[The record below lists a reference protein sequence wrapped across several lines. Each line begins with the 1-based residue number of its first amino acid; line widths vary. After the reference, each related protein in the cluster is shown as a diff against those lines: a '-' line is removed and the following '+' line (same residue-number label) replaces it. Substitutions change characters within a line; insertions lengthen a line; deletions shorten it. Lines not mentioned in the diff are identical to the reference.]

1 MLAKVIIKTAQL
13 LLAGLALRLWG
24 AVVELLRGGVV
35 APQVV
40 LPACRGRHVGDV
52 VKVLGRQV
60 IDPAVARSPTR

>member
-1 MLAKVIIKTAQL
+1 MLAKVIIKAAQM

-40 LPACRGRHVGDV
+40 PQVRRGRPVGVV

-60 IDPAVARSPTR
+60 IGPAVARSPTL

>member
-1 MLAKVIIKTAQL
+1 MLAKVIINAAQR

-24 AVVELLRGGVV
+24 AVVDLLRGGGV

-40 LPACRGRHVGDV
+40 LPARRGRRVGVV

-60 IDPAVARSPTR
+60 IDPALARNPIL

>member
-1 MLAKVIIKTAQL
+1 MLAKVIIKAAQP

-24 AVVELLRGGVV
+24 AVVELLRGGGV

-40 LPACRGRHVGDV
+40 PQVRRGRPVGVV

-60 IDPAVARSPTR
+60 IDPVVARSPTL

>member
-1 MLAKVIIKTAQL
+1 MLAKVIINAAQR

-24 AVVELLRGGVV
+24 AVVELLRGEVV

-40 LPACRGRHVGDV
+40 PQVRRGRHVGVV

>member
-1 MLAKVIIKTAQL
+1 MLAKVIIKAAQL

-24 AVVELLRGGVV
+24 AVVELLRGEVV

-40 LPACRGRHVGDV
+40 PQVRRGRHVGV
-52 VKVLGRQV
+52 GVKVLGRQV

>member
-1 MLAKVIIKTAQL
+1 MLAKVIIKAAQL

-24 AVVELLRGGVV
+24 AVVELLRGEVV

-40 LPACRGRHVGDV
+40 PQVRRGRPVGAV

-60 IDPAVARSPTR
+60 IDPVVAHSPTL

>member
-1 MLAKVIIKTAQL
+1 MLAKVIIKAVQP

-24 AVVELLRGGVV
+24 AVVELLRGVGV

-40 LPACRGRHVGDV
+40 PPVRRGRHVDVV

-60 IDPAVARSPTR
+60 IDPAVARSPTP

>member
-1 MLAKVIIKTAQL
+1 MLAKVIIKAAQL

-24 AVVELLRGGVV
+24 AVVELLRGEVV

-40 LPACRGRHVGDV
+40 PQVRRGRPVGVV

-60 IDPAVARSPTR
+60 IGHAVARSPTL

>member
-1 MLAKVIIKTAQL
+1 MLAKVIIKAAQL

-24 AVVELLRGGVV
+24 AVVELLRGEVV

-40 LPACRGRHVGDV
+40 PQVRRGRHVGVV

-60 IDPAVARSPTR
+60 IDPAVVRSPTL

>member
-1 MLAKVIIKTAQL
+1 MLAKVIIKAAQL

-40 LPACRGRHVGDV
+40 LQVRRGRPVGAV
-52 VKVLGRQV
+52 VKVRDRQV
-60 IDPAVARSPTR
+60 IDPAVARSPTL

>member
-1 MLAKVIIKTAQL
+1 MLAKVIIKAAQP

-24 AVVELLRGGVV
+24 AVVELLRGGGV

-40 LPACRGRHVGDV
+40 LPARRGRRVGVV

-60 IDPAVARSPTR
+60 IDPAVARSPTL

>member
-1 MLAKVIIKTAQL
+1 MRTELIIKAAQL

-24 AVVELLRGGVV
+24 AVVELLRGGGV

-40 LPACRGRHVGDV
+40 LPARRGRRVGVV

-60 IDPAVARSPTR
+60 IDPALARNPIL

>member
-1 MLAKVIIKTAQL
+1 MRTELIIKAAQL

-24 AVVELLRGGVV
+24 AVVELLRGGGV

-40 LPACRGRHVGDV
+40 LPARRGRHVGVV

-60 IDPAVARSPTR
+60 IDPAVARSPTL

>member
-1 MLAKVIIKTAQL
+1 MLAKVIIKAAQL

-24 AVVELLRGGVV
+24 AVVELLRGEVV

-40 LPACRGRHVGDV
+40 QQVRRGRPVGVV

-60 IDPAVARSPTR
+60 IGHAVARSPTL

>member
-1 MLAKVIIKTAQL
+1 MLAKVIINAAQR

-24 AVVELLRGGVV
+24 AVVELLRGGGV

-40 LPACRGRHVGDV
+40 LPARRGRHVGVV

>member
-1 MLAKVIIKTAQL
+1 MLAKVIINAAQP

-24 AVVELLRGGVV
+24 AVVELLRGGGV

-40 LPACRGRHVGDV
+40 LPARRGRRVGVV

>member
-1 MLAKVIIKTAQL
+1 MLAKVIIKAVQP

-24 AVVELLRGGVV
+24 AVVELLRGGGV

-40 LPACRGRHVGDV
+40 LPARRGRPVGVV

-60 IDPAVARSPTR
+60 IDPAVARSPTL

>member
-1 MLAKVIIKTAQL
+1 MLAKVIIKAAQL

-24 AVVELLRGGVV
+24 AVVELLRGEVV

-40 LPACRGRHVGDV
+40 LQVRRGRPVGVV

-60 IDPAVARSPTR
+60 IDPAVARSPTL

>member
-1 MLAKVIIKTAQL
+1 MLAKVIIKAVQP

-24 AVVELLRGGVV
+24 AVVELLRGGGV

-40 LPACRGRHVGDV
+40 LPARRGRRVGVV

-60 IDPAVARSPTR
+60 IDPAVARSPTL